1 MVVSDQDIKGHK
13 MHPVLTRAQKYY
25 PSTGMFILLS
35 IINKCH
41 DHVSTA
47 SSHQKSA
54 PVPVPGDSA
63 EETLTTRKSST
74 SLSTN
79 SASKSRK
86 KTSLGVNNSKDSD
99 SEGNS
104 FWSSFLGDSFPSAES
119 KTSSHKISGRKLGSR
134 LSGNRIE
141 GSDNRNEYD
150 STSTSN
156 GQEKIPSVRVLKQQD
171 KKHGISQTDT
181 CTTKSDEHL
190 VASSHASLLHHQSTT
205 NDSKELSLNQHK
217 NEVDSVNL
225 YALENANSEKVDCN
239 TQEVAVVPAQ
249 SETKAKS
256 ERSKLSPGKS
266 RKAKKKPLSPERDA
280 CKSHD
285 NASLQDVSAVKNS
298 ELLKEKRSNADY
310 KGSQSL
316 LQLEAQSPNTDPVH
330 STQSEKSAAQNT
342 QDASPANRLGTQVV
356 EGFANAITK
365 PGSSDHNESSAVDDN
380 AAIND
385 IAGHEIQQEPS
396 EQNKA
401 FDVKPL
407 ASSTPNRH
415 VNEQSVAL
423 NKTAK
428 PELTPPQPADDNLN
442 QNEDSL
448 ADVVY
453 ESQSPVSN
461 IMDNKTIS
469 ENVPEMFLEAV
480 SIAEIEESAHNIP
493 KQEIEEIACEESA
506 FGEVDQVP
514 LQQPS
519 TNSGEFLSST

>member
-1 MVVSDQDIKGHK
+1 MS
-13 MHPVLTRAQKYY
+13 
-25 PSTGMFILLS
+25 
-35 IINKCH
+35 
-41 DHVSTA
+41 
-47 SSHQKSA
+47 
-54 PVPVPGDSA
+54 GDSA
-63 EETLTTRKSST
+63 EDTLTTRKSST

-79 SASKSRK
+79 SASKSSK
-86 KTSLGVNNSKDSD
+86 KISLGVNNSKDSD

-104 FWSSFLGDSFPSAES
+104 FWSSFLGDSFPNAES
-119 KTSSHKISGRKLGSR
+119 KTSSRKISGRKLGSR
-134 LSGNRIE
+134 VSGNRIE

-150 STSTSN
+150 STVTSN
-156 GQEKIPSVRVLKQQD
+156 GQEKMPSVRVLKQ
-171 KKHGISQTDT
+171 HGISQTDT

-190 VASSHASLLHHQSTT
+190 VASSHALLLQHQSTT
-205 NDSKELSLNQHK
+205 NDSKGLSLNQHK
-217 NEVDSVNL
+217 NEADSVNS
-225 YALENANSEKVDCN
+225 YVLENANSEKVENN

-266 RKAKKKPLSPERDA
+266 RKGKKKPLSPETDA

-316 LQLEAQSPNTDPVH
+316 LELEAQSPYTDPVH
-330 STQSEKSAAQNT
+330 STQSEKSAESHKAAQNT
-342 QDASPANRLGTQVV
+342 QDASPDNRLGTQVV

-365 PGSSDHNESSAVDDN
+365 SGSSDHNESSAVDDN

-480 SIAEIEESAHNIP
+480 SIAEIKESAHNIP
-493 KQEIEEIACEESA
+493 KQEIEEIACKESA